1 MIIAGKIPSP
11 QEKIPMEGFEVIN
24 PGALTTVQDLGRYG
38 YQKYGVPVSGA
49 MDKFSLR
56 VANLLVGNEEGE
68 AALEIT
74 ILGPKLRALRRLR
87 VAFTGADLSPKI
99 NGQLCSMWCSLAVEE
114 GDRISFGAPRSGC
127 RAYLGVSGG
136 ISVPLI
142 MGSYATHLRLSLG
155 GLGRA
160 LARGDRIHAKGEGK
174 RIGDSVTPYQLA
186 KEHIPVYPREWVMR
200 VILGP
205 QQEYFTTLGLG
216 NFLGE
221 NYMITPESD
230 RMGYRLRG
238 PKVEHKLGADVITD
252 ATPPGSVQVP
262 GDGMPIILVADGQ
275 ATGGY
280 AKIAVVIT
288 VDQDKLA
295 QARPGDAIRFQE
307 VTLPEAHQLLAE
319 MEDKIQRIKS
329 SFPRGS

>member
-1 MIIAGKIPSP
+1 
-11 QEKIPMEGFEVIN
+11 MELFEVIH

-38 YQKYGVPVSGA
+38 YQRYGVPISGA
-49 MDKFSLR
+49 MDKFALR
-56 VANLLVGNEEGE
+56 VANLLVGNKKGE
-68 AALEIT
+68 AALEVT

-99 NGQLCSMWCSLAVEE
+99 NGHPCSMWCSLAVEE
-114 GDRISFGAPRSGC
+114 GDLISFGAPRSGC
-127 RAYLGVSGG
+127 RAYIGISGG

-142 MGSYATHLRLSLG
+142 MGSYATHIRLGLG
-155 GLGRA
+155 GLGRT
-160 LARGDRIHAKGEGK
+160 LAKGDVIRGKEEGK
-174 RIGDSVTPYQLA
+174 GSGYSMTSYRLA
-186 KEHIPVYPREWVMR
+186 KEQIPIYTRKWVIQ

-205 QQEYFTTLGLG
+205 QQEYFTTQGLK
-216 NFLGE
+216 NFLEGD
-221 NYMITPESD
+221 YVITPESD

-238 PKVEHKLGADVITD
+238 PKVEHRLGADIITD

-288 VDQDKLA
+288 ADQDKLA
-295 QARPGDAIRFQE
+295 QARPGDTIRFQK
-307 VTLPEAHQLLAE
+307 VTIHKAHQLLTE
-319 MEDKIQRIKS
+319 MENRIQQIKS
-329 SFPRGS
+329 SLPWAS